1 MEPSSPLGLGVR
13 FFVPLLLL
21 AVGWGVGSAIERA
34 HLRRLRLGEIRWR
47 RLPALSIDHA
57 PAAWGIGTSGLV
69 SASVVVSIDHWKRL
83 MAWLRS
89 LVGGRLRAYETLL
102 ERARREAL
110 IRLKEHAHASGYDA
124 VIGVRLETSRLAS
137 ARADGEGTT
146 GVEVLAFGTGVK
158 RLQ

>member
-1 MEPSSPLGLGVR
+1 MEPDSPLSLGLR
-13 FFVPLLLL
+13 FFLPLLLL
-21 AVGWGVGSAIERA
+21 GLGWLVGSAVERA
-34 HLRRLRLGEIRWR
+34 HFRRLRLGEIRWR
-47 RLPALSIDHA
+47 RLPALSIDH
-57 PAAWGIGTSGLV
+57 PPDAWGVDSSGLV

-83 MAWLRS
+83 LAWARS
-89 LVGGRLRAYETLL
+89 LVGGRLRAYESLL

-110 IRLKEHAHASGYDA
+110 IRLKERAHASGYDA

-137 ARADGEGTT
+137 ARSNGEGTS